1 MKVVL
6 DSSVLVAAFIS
17 RAGVCATVMED
28 VLAHHELAL
37 SSYILNELTRKLTEK
52 FDFRAADVREVRRF
66 LEGSVEIVEAV
77 PLPPDSCRDRKD
89 VPVLGAAVAAGA
101 DVLITVD
108 NDLLVLGAFRGTRIA
123 KPGEFWRLAES
134 GAKPPSG

>member
-17 RAGVCATVMED
+17 RAGVCANVMED

-37 SSYILNELTRKLTEK
+37 SSYILDELTRKLTEK
-52 FDFRAADVREVRRF
+52 FDFRVADVREVRRF
-66 LEGSVEIVEAV
+66 LEEAV
-77 PLPPDSCRDRKD
+77 EVVAAASLPPDSCRDPED
-89 VPVLGAAVAAGA
+89 VPVLGAAVSANA

-108 NDLLVLGAFRGTRIA
+108 NDLLVLGEFRGIRIA
-123 KPGEFWRLAES
+123 KPGQFWRLAQS
-134 GAKPPSG
+134 RTKPPSA

>member
-17 RAGVCATVMED
+17 RAGVCANVMED
-28 VLAHHELAL
+28 VLAHHALAL
-37 SSYILNELTRKLTEK
+37 SSYILDELTRKLTEK

-66 LEGSVEIVEAV
+66 LEDAADIVEPESL
-77 PLPPDSCRDRKD
+77 PLDSCRDPAD

-101 DVLITVD
+101 VVLIAVD
-108 NDLLVLGAFRGTRIA
+108 NDVLVLRQFRGIRIA
-123 KPGEFWRLAES
+123 KPGEFWRLA
-134 GAKPPSG
+134 